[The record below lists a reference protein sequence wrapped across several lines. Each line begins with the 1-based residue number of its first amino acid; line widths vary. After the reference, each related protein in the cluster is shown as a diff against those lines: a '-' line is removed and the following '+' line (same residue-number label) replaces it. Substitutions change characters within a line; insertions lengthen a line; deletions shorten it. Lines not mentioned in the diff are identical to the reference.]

1 MEILSGV
8 ALGRKLSRSAVLLHH
23 PPAPVLAWCQHKAA
37 DELRLLCPGLQ
48 RLVVWALLPSWPLSG
63 RATPNPPTRS
73 QEQELNGACCSRN
86 WSANTDSFM
95 PRTHSSLRNTGKEI
109 KGRQKRKEG
118 RERERKGRKEHF
130 CKYECL
136 SSLLFLLCAQVPTP
150 TESQCPAPKSTALS
164 LPGLGALASTATPA
178 ELTVRSSRLTVR
190 SLLARVL
197 VGLAGHSFPPR
208 MPGGS
213 MAPGATRGPPA

>member
-1 MEILSGV
+1 M
-8 ALGRKLSRSAVLLHH
+8 GRKLSRSADVLLHTSQFLSS
-23 PPAPVLAWCQHKAA
+23 PGTNTGQLS
-37 DELRLLCPGLQ
+37 ELRLLCPALQ
-48 RLVVWALLPSWPLSG
+48 SLVVWALFLSWPLSG

-95 PRTHSSLRNTGKEI
+95 PRIHSSLRNTGKEV

-118 RERERKGRKEHF
+118 REGERKGRKEHL
-130 CKYECL
+130 CKCECL
-136 SSLLFLLCAQVPTP
+136 SSLLFLLCSQAPTP

-178 ELTVRSSRLTVR
+178 ELTVRSSRLMV
-190 SLLARVL
+190 SSLARAP

-208 MPGGS
+208 RSGGS
-213 MAPGATRGPPA
+213 MTPGATRGPPT